1 MTEDIDLEIEGLNR
15 YRQSLLRKR
24 KRIKEINQQFLKETG
39 SESDNFRKRIVDN
52 INEHAVILEDLFLNL
67 EMLIISNSALKIQLG
82 LLRDI
87 LQSIPQIKE
96 NAKIQLH
103 IDQIFR
109 RYDELYKQ
117 QQDSFKKSRAD

>member
-67 EMLIISNSALKIQLG
+67 EMLIIANSALKSQLG

>member
-67 EMLIISNSALKIQLG
+67 EMLIISNSALKSQLG